1 MLLNRRI
8 PPSYILNKI
17 RYPLVSVVL
26 ISLTVFYLTS
36 IFQKSLPEMPLS
48 IPAFIGTAI
57 SVLLSF
63 KLSQSYDR
71 WWEARKIWG
80 CIVNDSRSLV
90 IQLLT
95 LVKDE
100 DHPLIRKI
108 TLRQMGWTYALSR
121 SLRGQHPM
129 TGMEAYLEPGE
140 IKELEQQQNKAL
152 AMLYLHGADIK
163 KL

>member
-1 MLLNRRI
+1 MLLNKRI
-8 PPSYILNKI
+8 PVLYILNKI
-17 RYPLVSVVL
+17 RFPLISVAL
-26 ISLTVFYLTS
+26 ISLVVFYLTTL
-36 IFQKSLPEMPLS
+36 FQKSLPEMPLS

-95 LVKDE
+95 IVKDKQ
-100 DHPLIRKI
+100 HPAIQRI
-108 TLRQMGWTYALSR
+108 ALRQMGWSYALGR
-121 SLRGQHPM
+121 SLRGQDPLP
-129 TGMEAYLEPGE
+129 GM
-140 IKELEQQQNKAL
+140 
-152 AMLYLHGADIK
+152 
-163 KL
+163 